1 MPESELFLDVDASRL
16 TRRWRL
22 WILARYLLVIALSS
36 ALAFLGA
43 HFYASH
49 KSAGLDAALRV
60 HALRAMTESQL
71 RQTVVANHL
80 IVYWAGPSQGS
91 NYLLDTV
98 EANVIVLT
106 ILPPGQ
112 HVAQTRTSYPQFATY
127 VLKNAFQ
134 AVLSGGNNPSVG
146 GFINADGNSVFF
158 SSLDPKNVFVGI
170 RGEDVEVQI
179 FHPAQGMSL
188 DIAQAAGRLVPI
200 IKANS

>member
-1 MPESELFLDVDASRL
+1 MAGNWRFQGLSSRRL
-16 TRRWRL
+16 TLKWRIWRVTRFL
-22 WILARYLLVIALSS
+22 VVIAVSS
-36 ALAFLGA
+36 GVALLGA
-43 HFYASH
+43 DIYNSH
-49 KSAGLDAALRV
+49 QTRGLDAALRV
-60 HALRAMTESQL
+60 HALSSMTESQL
-71 RQTVVANHL
+71 RQTVVSNHL
-80 IVYWAGPSQGS
+80 LVYWPGPSTGS

-98 EANVIVLT
+98 ESNVIVLT
-106 ILPPGQ
+106 VLPPGE

-179 FHPAQGMSL
+179 FHPTQGMSL
-188 DIAQAAGRLVPI
+188 DIAKAAGRLVPI
-200 IKANS
+200 TKSS